1 MKPYL
6 VHHLVNVRIIHYKSL
21 RYICLLHRP
30 NRQAE
35 WGCDGNHHS
44 CIFQVL
50 DDGINLCNQSGNAL
64 QLLVYC
70 FLRKGSYNN
79 FRLALPTIIALT
91 PHVREPIWRSSQ
103 LLSISVPMIYS
114 RTGEIILSHWACCET
129 ALCKNSIANLTSI
142 SFLLCLKA
150 LSDTLGL
157 LELVSV

>member
-1 MKPYL
+1 MCYFAQAMKPYL
-6 VHHLVNVRIIHYKSL
+6 VHHLINVRIIHYNSL

-103 LLSISVPMIYS
+103 LLSISVPIIYS
-114 RTGEIILSHWACCET
+114 RTGEI
-129 ALCKNSIANLTSI
+129 
-142 SFLLCLKA
+142 
-150 LSDTLGL
+150 TLGWVWDPLSL
-157 LELVSV
+157 L